1 MYRKYTLISKFIE
14 VNRLLFRESNIN
26 CITYVIKLRKLEVIF
41 LAFDRFKRTSE
52 ETATGYTSIAKPK
65 HIIVFLLLA
74 EMTVCTFFHLINFA
88 VRSSVR
94 TSRIVL

>member
-26 CITYVIKLRKLEVIF
+26 CITYVIELRKLEVIF
-41 LAFDRFKRTSE
+41 LAFDRFKHTSE

-65 HIIVFLLLA
+65 H
-74 EMTVCTFFHLINFA
+74 MTVCTFFHLINFA
-88 VRSSVR
+88 VHSSVR
-94 TSRIVL
+94 TSRVVL